1 MSVLR
6 IHPGRTSVMGILNVT
21 PDSFSD
27 GGRFFTTEDAFT
39 QARQMVADGA
49 AILDIGAEST
59 RPGSDPVS
67 EQEELDRAVPVVEK
81 LAAEF
86 DIPLSIDTY
95 KPAVASHCCQAGA
108 AIINDVTGLTDPAM
122 IEAAKTNN
130 AAVVIMHMRG
140 KPKTMQRDVDYDD
153 VVAEVRAFL
162 AERVAAARTSGI
174 EEIAIDPGIGFGK
187 SVAHNFELVD
197 RLREFTDLGVPIL
210 IGPSRK
216 SFLSSLPSQLPVDQR
231 LEGTIAAC
239 CAGVMNGATIVRV
252 HDVKAVKRAVEVIDA
267 IHATRET

>member
-1 MSVLR
+1 
-6 IHPGRTSVMGILNVT
+6 MGILNVT

-27 GGRFFTTEDAFT
+27 GGRFFTTEDALI

-49 AILDIGAEST
+49 DILDIGAEST

-81 LAAEF
+81 LANEI
-86 DIPLSIDTY
+86 DIPISIDTY
-95 KPAVASHCCQAGA
+95 KPAVANYCCQAGA

-140 KPKTMQRDVDYDD
+140 KPKTMQRDVNYDD
-153 VVAEVRAFL
+153 IVAEVRSFL
-162 AERVAAARTSGI
+162 TARASAARNAGI
-174 EEIAIDPGIGFGK
+174 EEVVIDPGIGFGK
-187 SVAHNFELVD
+187 SATHNFELLG
-197 RLREFTDLGVPIL
+197 RLREFKDVGVPVL

-216 SFLSSLPSQLPVDQR
+216 SFLSNLPSQLPVDQR

-239 CAGVMNGATIVRV
+239 CAGVMNGAAIVRV

-267 IHATRET
+267 IRATRET